1 MKIQR
6 TITAI
11 FDGIIT
17 LFGTLVVILIAFN
30 MVTVSTAVV
39 MRYLLKSSPA
49 WVIEVTEYSLL
60 YITFLGSAWL
70 LRREGHVR
78 MDLIISGL
86 RPKTRALVNTIT
98 SAICTIVCFLV
109 AWYGVKVTWD
119 HYQTHYVLPTILRPP
134 SYLIVGIIPIGS
146 FALCLQF
153 VRRTIMY
160 LQMYRGQRQGP

>member
-1 MKIQR
+1 MKLQR
-6 TITAI
+6 IVTAI

-17 LFGTLVVILIAFN
+17 LFGILVVILIAFN
-30 MVTVSTAVV
+30 MISVSTAVV

-70 LRREGHVR
+70 LRKEGHVR
-78 MDLIISGL
+78 MDLIISGFN
-86 RPKTRALVNTIT
+86 PKTRALINTIT
-98 SAICTIVCFLV
+98 YALCTIVCFIV

-134 SYLIVGIIPIGS
+134 SYLIVGVIPIGS
-146 FALCLQF
+146 FALFVQF
-153 VRRTIMY
+153 LRRTTKY
-160 LQMYRGQRQGP
+160 LQTYQGQKRGM